1 MYSTVDKI
9 DFLMIRYETEIDI
22 NDIQGLRR
30 EAREVWVAYSSTAD
44 SSGDYFAAVQANTPR
59 PDDSPL
65 VYTSKTYTHVI
76 KKRDD
81 GSWFFNSDE
90 NTE

>member
-1 MYSTVDKI
+1 M
-9 DFLMIRYETEIDI
+9 TEINI
-22 NDIQGLRR
+22 NDIQALRH
-30 EAREVWVAYSSTAD
+30 EAQEVWEVFRPTAD
-44 SSGDYFAAVQANTPR
+44 SSGYYFAAVQANTPR

-65 VYTSKTYTHVI
+65 AYTSKTYTHVI

-90 NTE
+90 KTE